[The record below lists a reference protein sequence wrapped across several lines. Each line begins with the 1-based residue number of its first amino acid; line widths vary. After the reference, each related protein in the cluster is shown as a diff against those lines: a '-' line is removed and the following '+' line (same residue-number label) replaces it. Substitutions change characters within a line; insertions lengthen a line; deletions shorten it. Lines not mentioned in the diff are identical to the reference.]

1 MTLPHTQGSHRNT
14 LRSSNTAANGR
25 MQRKREKSNFTHF
38 LSPRKPPPSQSSE
51 PPSRA
56 PLCCPAPRP
65 LPHHVKYLGRGCVC
79 VCVCY
84 GACFFP
90 SLSPPSSL
98 SLEAMRLHAPPGGT
112 ALSPRAWW
120 TPLVREW
127 LSEMRTY
134 SPPSPAMRLLANG
147 QTRIISSDLFSHR
160 TPQEDSVFLTKAKIN
175 GFLFFFFFP
184 AADPPLFM

>member
-25 MQRKREKSNFTHF
+25 IQRKREKSNFTHF
-38 LSPRKPPPSQSSE
+38 LSLRKPPPSQSSE

-56 PLCCPAPRP
+56 PLCCPAPRARSP
-65 LPHHVKYLGRGCVC
+65 GPAPSPAPRQVFGAGGGG
-79 VCVCY
+79 VCY

-90 SLSPPSSL
+90 SLSPPPPPFL
-98 SLEAMRLHAPPGGT
+98 WKRQAVRLHAPHGVT
-112 ALSPRAWW
+112 ALSPRARW

-134 SPPSPAMRLLANG
+134 SPPPAPPRPQQCGSWQMVQPELLAAIFLVTG
-147 QTRIISSDLFSHR
+147 LHKKTPSSSLR
-160 TPQEDSVFLTKAKIN
+160 QR
-175 GFLFFFFFP
+175 
-184 AADPPLFM
+184 